1 MRIAVVGAGYV
12 GLSTALA
19 AEHIGH
25 EVQVLDADLDR
36 VQLLERGHDP
46 LGEAHVARL
55 LDRTNIVFT
64 TDPRIAFSRADV
76 IVLAVGTPRLS
87 DGRADLSAVFS
98 AAGDIARHAA
108 PCLVL
113 VRSTVP
119 VGTGDRLQESILN
132 GFRIVSNPEFLR
144 EGTAIV
150 DALHPDRVIA
160 GGAAED
166 RALVEALYGPI
177 LRQDYAPFGALK
189 PGTAPVPFRW
199 MDRRSAELTKY
210 AANAFLATKLSFVNE
225 IANVA
230 GVVGAD
236 IRAITGALGLD
247 PRIAPAFLRPG
258 IGWGG
263 ACFPKDVRAL
273 EAFANDEGYD
283 FTVLRAV
290 IDQNNS
296 QLERFFS
303 LITGELG
310 TAERVRI
317 GLLGLAFKANTADCR
332 ESPAV
337 ALANLM
343 AGRGWDVTAYD
354 PAVAER
360 PSDLAP
366 SIRIATSAAAAAVGA
381 DALVVATE
389 WPEFAD
395 ADLAALRAVMRGDA
409 IFDGRCVIDPA
420 RSTAAGLRYIAMWS
434 PAPLPAVVG
443 VEEPEHEASERS
455 S

>member
-1 MRIAVVGAGYV
+1 
-12 GLSTALA
+12 
-19 AEHIGH
+19 
-25 EVQVLDADLDR
+25 
-36 VQLLERGHDP
+36 
-46 LGEAHVARL
+46 
-55 LDRTNIVFT
+55 
-64 TDPRIAFSRADV
+64 
-76 IVLAVGTPRLS
+76 
-87 DGRADLSAVFS
+87 
-98 AAGDIARHAA
+98 
-108 PCLVL
+108 
-113 VRSTVP
+113 
-119 VGTGDRLQESILN
+119 
-132 GFRIVSNPEFLR
+132 
-144 EGTAIV
+144 
-150 DALHPDRVIA
+150 
-160 GGAAED
+160 
-166 RALVEALYGPI
+166 
-177 LRQDYAPFGALK
+177 
-189 PGTAPVPFRW
+189 

-230 GVVGAD
+230 GLVGAD

-303 LITGELG
+303 LIAAEFTGSAG
-310 TAERVRI
+310 VRI

-343 AGRGWDVTAYD
+343 ADRGWEVSAYD
-354 PAVAER
+354 PAVTER
-360 PSDLAP
+360 PSDLSP
-366 SIRIATSAAAAAVGA
+366 SVRIASSAAAAAIGA

-395 ADLAALRAVMRGDA
+395 ADLGLLRGLMRGDA

-420 RSTAAGLRYIAMWS
+420 RSKAAGLRYLAMW
-434 PAPLPAVVG
+434 APGASELDVTEDDMTAASAVLRAVLG
-443 VEEPEHEASERS
+443 ADQPDREASKRPS
-455 S
+455 